1 MMNMSNPTVTFRLSK
16 EEKEFLEKIADF
28 NNLSLSD
35 FVRKEALEAAEEQID
50 RQTYKELMK
59 EHEEKDQSIA
69 HEEMLSELGL

>member
-1 MMNMSNPTVTFRLSK
+1 MSNPTVTFRLSK
-16 EEKEFLEKIADF
+16 DEKEFLEKIADF

-59 EHEEKDQSIA
+59 EHEEKDQSIS